1 MIVWKNAL
9 PMKEKINKMVLY
21 PLSILGILFSS
32 TLFLRAQERLGL
44 FDKERITTHR
54 DWLVQKTGT
63 HARLYRDADGHLVF
77 ANGLIAR
84 TFSVEPDAATIGLD
98 HLVTG
103 QSFLRSVRP
112 EAELVI
118 DGRKFEVGGLTGQ
131 PIHNYLLPEW
141 LNTMRAIPGAFHLE
155 KYELFDATARFPWKK
170 RLSWMPRDLPWPY
183 TATAL
188 GFHYRLG

>member
-63 HARLYRDADGHLVF
+63 QPLQL
-77 ANGLIAR
+77 NK
-84 TFSVEPDAATIGLD
+84 
-98 HLVTG
+98 
-103 QSFLRSVRP
+103 RSTP
-112 EAELVI
+112 E
-118 DGRKFEVGGLTGQ
+118 
-131 PIHNYLLPEW
+131 
-141 LNTMRAIPGAFHLE
+141 IP
-155 KYELFDATARFPWKK
+155 
-170 RLSWMPRDLPWPY
+170 DLP
-183 TATAL
+183 
-188 GFHYRLG
+188 